1 MKEEI
6 KLTREQVASFAFLG
20 IIGNVVYSHT
30 YIDDFADRAAWLA
43 ALAGILLLIPFA
55 VWILYLGGKHSG
67 CTIFDILGKGIGK
80 IPAGIACI
88 IFIFINAAVAAVQL
102 NMFTEM
108 LKVFFLQL
116 TPGIVIMAF
125 IVLMGAMFAKS
136 GIGSFGRLAEILTL
150 IGIINYFTSFIPAFP
165 SMITPNGMGGMFIP
179 YPVEV
184 VVGGATIFVL
194 DVERFEK
201 A

>member
-108 LKVFFLQL
+108 LKVFFF
-116 TPGIVIMAF
+116 T
-125 IVLMGAMFAKS
+125 
-136 GIGSFGRLAEILTL
+136 TDTWYC
-150 IGIINYFTSFIPAFP
+150 NYGFHCSDGC
-165 SMITPNGMGGMFIP
+165 N
-179 YPVEV
+179 VCK
-184 VVGGATIFVL
+184 
-194 DVERFEK
+194 ERNRK
-201 A
+201 LWQAC